1 MIIIGL
7 GGNLPSARF
16 GSPQAT
22 LNAALA
28 ALEEQGLRVTAR
40 SRWYES
46 APVPLTDQPWFVNGV
61 AAVETDLSPKALL
74 ALLLATEQHFGRVRS
89 VPNAA
94 RIIDLDL
101 LLYHDEVI
109 NDAEGL
115 IIPHPRLHERAFVL
129 LPLRDIAPDWR
140 HPVLGLPLD
149 DFIRRLPADQMI
161 RPMADPDT

>member
-22 LNAALA
+22 LTA
-28 ALEEQGLRVTAR
+28 ALEELEREGVHVAAR

-61 AAVETDLSPKALL
+61 AAVETTLGPEALL
-74 ALLLATEQHFGRVRS
+74 ALLLRTEQHFGRVRS

-101 LLYHDEVI
+101 LLYHDKVMVVPG
-109 NDAEGL
+109 GL
-115 IIPHPRLHERAFVL
+115 TIPHPRLHERAFVL
-129 LPLRDIAPDWR
+129 LPLRDIDPNWR
-140 HPVLGLPLD
+140 HPVSGRPLGEL
-149 DFIRRLPADQMI
+149 IAELPAGQTI
-161 RPMADPDT
+161 RPIKE